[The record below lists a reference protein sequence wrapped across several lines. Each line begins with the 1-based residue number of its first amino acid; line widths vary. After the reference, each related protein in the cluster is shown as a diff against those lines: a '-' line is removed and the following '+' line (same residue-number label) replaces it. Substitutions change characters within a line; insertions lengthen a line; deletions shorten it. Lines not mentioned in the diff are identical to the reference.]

1 MPFRLIILFFVF
13 QLVIPILI
21 YFYLFMNTKICK
33 KYYIRSW
40 KWFFVDTAACDILV
54 VLGFITRECGY
65 SKFSK
70 VSTVA
75 KESSDHNKWERLQNT
90 KNIFL
95 RLRKKP
101 SPPAHVLLKTFSHIF
116 ITFREN
122 KEYKKYNISN
132 RSIIIILFLSLC
144 QP

>member
-1 MPFRLIILFFVF
+1 MYSRTSILFYDGINLRKTRSLYISLASLTFF
-13 QLVIPILI
+13 DFRI
-21 YFYLFMNTKICK
+21 YFMNTRIGK
-33 KYYIRSW
+33 KYYVRSW

-101 SPPAHVLLKTFSHIF
+101 SPPAHVVLKPFHISLL
-116 ITFREN
+116 
-122 KEYKKYNISN
+122 
-132 RSIIIILFLSLC
+132 LSGEK
-144 QP
+144 